1 MESSMFFPFF
11 VSMFSSYVASVHVTV
26 FHAVELAAFAAPM
39 VMTFKTM
46 MKPGINYPMPKPA

>member
-1 MESSMFFPFF
+1 MFFPFF
-11 VSMFSSYVASVHVTV
+11 VSMVSNYVASVHVTV
-26 FHAVELAAFAAPM
+26 FHVVELAAFAAPM